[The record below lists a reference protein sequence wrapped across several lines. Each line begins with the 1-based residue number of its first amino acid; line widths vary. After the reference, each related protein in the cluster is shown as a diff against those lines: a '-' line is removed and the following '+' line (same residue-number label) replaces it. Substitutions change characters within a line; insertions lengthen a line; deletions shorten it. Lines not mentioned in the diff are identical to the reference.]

1 MSPCGRCVLCIEG
14 GERTQGREQL
24 WGLRLEIKHL
34 RVFGSQRKLERCTIP
49 GFKNL
54 CFTFLTFRARPGARG
69 AVMTAQTISDALD
82 VQDLQPRQKQVHL
95 SVRQMQRKISSDQAD
110 PPSSKISDR
119 HVWLRATD
127 TADCTCPS
135 CSRVCKTEASSQ
147 RLGPVTARRYE
158 VVLCCFN
165 LTLGFFLPVEPSV
178 ILPA

>member
-82 VQDLQPRQKQVHL
+82 VQDLQPRQKQVCGRCNAK
-95 SVRQMQRKISSDQAD
+95 SRQIKQIHPAQRYQTGTS
-110 PPSSKISDR
+110 
-119 HVWLRATD
+119 
-127 TADCTCPS
+127 
-135 CSRVCKTEASSQ
+135 
-147 RLGPVTARRYE
+147 GYE
-158 VVLCCFN
+158 R
-165 LTLGFFLPVEPSV
+165 LTLLIALARAAPGFARQKRLASV
-178 ILPA
+178 